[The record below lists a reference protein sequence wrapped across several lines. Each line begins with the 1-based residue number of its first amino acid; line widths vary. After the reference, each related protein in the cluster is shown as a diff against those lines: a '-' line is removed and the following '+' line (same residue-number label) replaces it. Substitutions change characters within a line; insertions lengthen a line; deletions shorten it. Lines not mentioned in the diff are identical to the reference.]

1 MHHPAGRGEQTIF
14 PSMKVELI
22 EKAAQ
27 IVGDNQLLVN
37 IVSKRVQQLNQGAD
51 PFVPT
56 TPEMGSG
63 DIALTEIV
71 EGKLV
76 WREAGDESS
85 HISGADLE
93 DDLFIDESGD
103 MGIPTE
109 DDRTITATI
118 DL

>member
-1 MHHPAGRGEQTIF
+1 
-14 PSMKVELI
+14 MKVELI

-51 PFVPT
+51 PYVPT

-63 DIALTEIV
+63 DIALIEII
-71 EGKLV
+71 EGKIV

-85 HISGADLE
+85 HISGGDLE
-93 DDLFIDESGD
+93 DDLFIDESGLTD
-103 MGIPTE
+103 MPG
-109 DDRTITATI
+109 DDRTITASI

>member
-1 MHHPAGRGEQTIF
+1 
-14 PSMKVELI
+14 MKVELI

-51 PFVPT
+51 PYVPT
-56 TPEMGSG
+56 TPEMGRG
-63 DIALTEIV
+63 DIALIEII
-71 EGKLV
+71 EGKIV

-85 HISGADLE
+85 HISGGDLE
-93 DDLFIDESGD
+93 DDLFIDESELTD
-103 MGIPTE
+103 MPG
-109 DDRTITATI
+109 DDRTITASI